1 MPTPPHSHRMTLGT
15 LAVCGAAL
23 LCTAGAHAQLVT
35 VSAPPGFEQPV
46 NTRVGS
52 FVIGTR
58 AEAGLI
64 STSNIR
70 LDPSEEAD
78 TKRILAVSANAS
90 SDWQKHNLAASVDF
104 FGQDAKGSR
113 HDDLDNEALSGALR
127 GRYELGGNAIA
138 RASLQR
144 QQSLIGKNHVDQLN
158 GFLHGTTTSSMA
170 AYGLEWD
177 NQRWFLSA
185 MGQNVDVVNDTDIKA
200 VDDVMVESLD
210 RKESQGTLQAGR
222 HFSWGNVYGF
232 VGSQAIQYV
241 ASESLTLADRDSSG
255 WRAGAGTQFS
265 HGKLRGAVSAIR
277 FAQDFDT
284 TSIRNTFA
292 TVGTVQL
299 NYQLSQQ
306 FALSGLLQRSFSET
320 NIPDTAGIF
329 TTTYFLGML
338 YAPGQNWFVKLGPAY
353 NRDRLADSSL
363 ATKRVSWEGQAVWQA
378 FPRVAFSLAA
388 SHSDQRVSDPS
399 MLNQQYDDT
408 SITLSAVFAY

>member
-1 MPTPPHSHRMTLGT
+1 MPLPSKLLRKSLGALTLCSG
-15 LAVCGAAL
+15 AL
-23 LCTAGAHAQLVT
+23 LLNANVQAQLVT
-35 VSAPPGFEQPV
+35 VPAPPGFEQPV
-46 NTRVGS
+46 NTRLGG
-52 FVIGTR
+52 FVLGTR
-58 AEAGLI
+58 AEAGLV

-70 LDPSEEAD
+70 LDPAEESD
-78 TKRILAVSANAS
+78 TKRILALSANAS
-90 SDWQKHNLAASVDF
+90 SDWQKHNLAASVDYF
-104 FGQDAKGSR
+104 AQDAADSR

-144 QQSLIGKNHVDQLN
+144 QQSLVGKNHVDQLN

-170 AYGLEWD
+170 GYGLEWD

-185 MGQNVDVVNDTDIKA
+185 MGQYVDVMNDTDIKT
-200 VDDVMVESLD
+200 VDAVMVESLD
-210 RKESQGTLQAGR
+210 RKEAQGTLQAGR

-232 VGSQAIQYV
+232 VGSQAIRYA
-241 ASESLTLADRDSSG
+241 ASASLTLADRDSSG

-338 YAPGQNWFVKLGPAY
+338 YAPAQSWYVKLGPAF
-353 NRDRLADSSL
+353 NRDQLADSSL

-378 FPRVAFSLAA
+378 FPRVAFSLSA
-388 SHSDQRVSDPS
+388 SHSDQRVTDPS
-399 MLNQQYDDT
+399 MLSQQYDDT
-408 SITLSAVFAY
+408 SVTLSAVFAY